1 MNEGHGWA
9 PKGFNTSLKSEG
21 FPMYCMSESFNGN
34 TQNSVD
40 VGGTVSGLL
49 VTYTCPLNY
58 EHFKLLFY
66 IQQGAYKK
74 GKLGMGVGEMN
85 ENELSVIHVL
95 KTVIFFCR
103 LK

>member
-34 TQNSVD
+34 TQNSV
-40 VGGTVSGLL
+40 VVGGGTVSGPGYLHL
-49 VTYTCPLNY
+49 SPLNY
-58 EHFKLLFY
+58 EHFKLLLH
-66 IQQGAYKK
+66 IQPGAYKK

-85 ENELSVIHVL
+85 ENELSVIQVL
-95 KTVIFFCR
+95 KTVSIFFAA
-103 LK
+103 